1 MSELFI
7 CSRCKMKYE
16 EKDFGFTR
24 VGKRYKI
31 CAKCRTSYRENQL
44 ERVRE
49 IMKEKHVECL
59 ESEYIKSVAKMRWL
73 CTDCHHGWEASFAS
87 VGKSRGCPK
96 CKRIKTK
103 ITLEKVREVAEDRNI
118 TCLETKYRNM
128 SVGMM
133 WQCNICLYEW
143 RTHFNNFRR
152 ANGCPKCNGMVK
164 YTPDELQD
172 FASKWGVEC
181 MTDEYINSALPVPWK
196 CKICNFSWKT
206 SLSNFKKK
214 KEGCP
219 RCCKNK
225 AKYNIKEVKEIA
237 ESRDIICLSEKY
249 VDCRKPMLWKCKK
262 CNREWET
269 TFRSLKQNI
278 GCLPCSARLGLD
290 HVQEILKDRD
300 ITCLEKEYKN
310 SQCKMLWQCDICSY
324 KWDTTF
330 THIKHSKSGC
340 PNCASWKSERMC
352 REIFQSFMG
361 YNFPKKRPEF
371 LQGLELDGF
380 CKELKISF
388 EYQGRQHYE
397 DIPFFHR
404 TENSLEELQERDR
417 LKKELCQKNGIT
429 LIEIPHTYDHRD
441 KEGMENFVMQ
451 KLVEGKFL
459 LKIFLPSINE

>member
-1 MSELFI
+1 MSEFFI

-16 EKDFGFTR
+16 EKDYGLTR

-31 CAKCRTSYRENQL
+31 CINCRTSYRKNQL

-59 ESEYIKSVAKMRWL
+59 EDEYVKNTSKMRWF
-73 CTDCHHGWEASFAS
+73 CTDCGHKWEASFSS
-87 VGKSRGCPK
+87 VSRSKGCQK

-103 ITLEKVREVAEDRNI
+103 ITLEIVNKVAEDRNI
-118 TCLETKYRNM
+118 MSLETRYYNTYTSMAWK
-128 SVGMM
+128 
-133 WQCNICLYEW
+133 CKKCLHKW
-143 RTHFNNFRR
+143 KTNFSNFKRGY
-152 ANGCPKCNGMVK
+152 GCPKCNGHAK

-181 MTDEYINSALPVPWK
+181 ITEDYINSILPVPWK
-196 CKICNFSWKT
+196 CLTCNFTWKT
-206 SLSNFKKK
+206 SLSNFMKKK
-214 KEGCP
+214 QGCKGCT
-219 RCCKNK
+219 RCNNT
-225 AKYNIKEVKEIA
+225 AQYNLEEVKEIA
-237 ESRDIICLSEKY
+237 ESRNIICLSEKY
-249 VDCRKPMLWKCKK
+249 VDCNKPMLWKCKK
-262 CNREWET
+262 CDREWKT

-278 GCLPCSARLGLD
+278 GCIVCSFDERVRLGLD
-290 HVQEILKDRD
+290 HVQEIIKDRN
-300 ITCLEKEYKN
+300 IICLEDKYENNSIKMRWKCTVCDCIWKTRFQHIKN
-310 SQCKMLWQCDICSY
+310 S
-324 KWDTTF
+324 
-330 THIKHSKSGC
+330 HSGC
-340 PNCASWKSERMC
+340 PNCASWKSERLC

-380 CKELKISF
+380 CKELNLAF

-404 TENSLEELQERDR
+404 TENSFEELQERDQ

-429 LIEIPHTYDHRD
+429 LIEILHTYDHRD
-441 KEGMENFVMQ
+441 KDGMETFVMQ

-459 LKIFLPSINE
+459 PTLI